1 MCYIRHMAGFR
12 SIPVNAGGT
21 LSLEHIIGRDI
32 ARDEVLVTLQGQ
44 SVVLTGERRMG
55 KTSLARLIEA
65 AAASQGW
72 TPVRLSAEGYRSV
85 DELADALTRRL
96 EQLDGPLKRAAT
108 ELRSR
113 LSVNVGPIQL
123 SGADKGSRF
132 EDVIET
138 ALKAADD
145 RLLLILDELPLF
157 ARAVNQSSHDP
168 DGGTAALH
176 LLRRLR
182 SEHEGFRML
191 CLGSVGFHHVVRE
204 ASGVL
209 NDTARTQL
217 GPLATEDG
225 TYLAG
230 CLLLGA
236 GLPHD
241 DALATRVSTAVE
253 SVPYYIHKV
262 VQSLLQT
269 GESATADRIDAVVES
284 ALTAPDDPWDLR
296 HYRDRLTLYYG
307 PGEAPVAQA
316 VLDAIASART
326 PPTLSEIVQR
336 AQLASGP
343 DPVDDTTVRDIVE
356 RLQDDHYLVR
366 DGDRRKFAFDLIRRA
381 WIELRR

>member
-1 MCYIRHMAGFR
+1 MAPLR
-12 SIPVNAGGT
+12 PIPVNPGGT
-21 LSLEHIIGRDI
+21 LSLEHIIGRNE
-32 ARDEVLVTLQGQ
+32 ARDSVLTTLRGQ

-55 KTSLARLIEA
+55 KTSLARLIEV
-65 AAASQGW
+65 AASPEGW
-72 TPVRLSAEGYRSV
+72 TVVRLSAEGYRSV
-85 DELADALTRRL
+85 DELADALTRRF
-96 EQLDGPLKRAAT
+96 EQLDGPLKRAAA

-113 LSVNVGPIQL
+113 LTVSAGPIQIT
-123 SGADKGSRF
+123 GADQGRRF
-132 EDVIET
+132 EDVIDT
-138 ALKAADD
+138 ALKAADGQ
-145 RLLLILDELPLF
+145 LLLILDELPLF
-157 ARAVNQSSHDP
+157 ARAVNQSGHDP

-191 CLGSVGFHHVVRE
+191 CLGSVGFHHVIRE

-217 GPLATEDG
+217 GPLDSEDG
-225 TYLAG
+225 AYLAG

-236 GLPHD
+236 DLPHD
-241 DALATRVSTAVE
+241 DRLATQISVAVE
-253 SVPYYIHKV
+253 AVPYYIHKV
-262 VQSLLQT
+262 VQSLLQA
-269 GESATADRIDAVVES
+269 GAAVSAEGIDTVVES

-307 PGEAPVAQA
+307 PSEAPVAQA
-316 VLDAIASART
+316 VLDAIANAPT
-326 PPTLSEIVQR
+326 PPTLSEISQR

-343 DPVDDTTVRDIVE
+343 DPVDDAMVRDIVE

-366 DGDRRKFAFDLIRRA
+366 DGDHRKFAFDLIRRA